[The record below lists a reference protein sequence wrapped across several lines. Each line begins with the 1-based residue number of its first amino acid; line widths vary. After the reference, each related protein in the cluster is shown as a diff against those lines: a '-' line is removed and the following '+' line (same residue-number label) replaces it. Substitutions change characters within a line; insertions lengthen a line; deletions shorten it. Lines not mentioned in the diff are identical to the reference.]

1 MRIAGCGSAAP
12 SVSTTCACSHGKRYK
27 WHSDSAY
34 RPGPLLLAAVRRAL
48 IGETQARG
56 FQEAAAKW
64 HRYADDRGDARR
76 ATNGQAWMAGALPR
90 LALRLRP
97 AILRDGQW
105 LEAAP
110 PATAQGS

>member
-1 MRIAGCGSAAP
+1 MLDHHVLGFVFGRPRPDGGTRPMRIAGCGSAAP

-76 ATNGQAWMAGALPR
+76 ATKGQ
-90 LALRLRP
+90 
-97 AILRDGQW
+97 
-105 LEAAP
+105 
-110 PATAQGS
+110 